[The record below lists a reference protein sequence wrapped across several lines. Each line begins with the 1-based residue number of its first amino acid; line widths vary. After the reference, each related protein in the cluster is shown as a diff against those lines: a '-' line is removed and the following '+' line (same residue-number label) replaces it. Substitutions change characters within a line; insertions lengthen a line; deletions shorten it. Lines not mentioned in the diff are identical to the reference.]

1 MAPTKW
7 DWDKLR
13 TGYIT
18 GNISLTRLADKY
30 GVPYK
35 TIAHRSTKEKWGEQK
50 NQYRASV
57 GKKAV
62 EKLASKA
69 ARALSEEFTVACE
82 ITKVL
87 RAALRD
93 AQQFNRFVG
102 TEGIGNGESQMVERV
117 FSKVDMRA
125 LESAAKTLSTV
136 EQIKRGIAGLLTV
149 QDEHKMEMDKKRL
162 ELEEQKGKLSDDSTF
177 AVVADPFA
185 DAGGDDDD
193 NG

>member
-1 MAPTKW
+1 MPPVKW

-13 TGYIT
+13 TEYIC
-18 GNISLTRLADKY
+18 GNISLLKLSEKH

-35 TIAHRSTKEKWGEQK
+35 TINHRSTKERWGQQK
-50 NQYRASV
+50 IEYRSRV
-57 GKKAV
+57 GRRAV
-62 EKLASKA
+62 EKLATKA
-69 ARALSEEFTVACE
+69 AGALAEEFEVANE

-93 AQQFNRFVG
+93 AQQFNRYVG
-102 TEGIGNGESQMVERV
+102 TEGQGMGESELVERV

-125 LESAAKTLSTV
+125 LESAAKTLATV

-149 QDEHKMEMDKKRL
+149 QDEHKIDMDKRRL
-162 ELEEQKGKLSDDSTF
+162 KLEEQKGIAQDGATF
-177 AVVADPFA
+177 TVKDPFVEVEPE
-185 DAGGDDDD
+185 DGD